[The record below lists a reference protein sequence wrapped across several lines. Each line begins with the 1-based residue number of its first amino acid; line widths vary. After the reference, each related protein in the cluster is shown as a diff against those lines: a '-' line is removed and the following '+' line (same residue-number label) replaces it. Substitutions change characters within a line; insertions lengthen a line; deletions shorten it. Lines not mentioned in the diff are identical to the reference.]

1 MLGWEKCIP
10 HSDRAGRW
18 LGWLT
23 VWSDLSTLDVCLCPG
38 CEFGVC
44 EFGVWLLAAAE
55 AAVRRLGKTESSR
68 IRTPDDEAAPPATL
82 KHIRHSRRRE
92 GHRKC
97 AFRRPFYPS
106 VRRAAAHCHQQ
117 YGPYDS
123 ARGGRQGSRAEWM
136 PMPHPPLPEST
147 LGTPDDAKDTE
158 CVHSIAH
165 SIRLHGAL
173 MRTVD

>member
-23 VWSDLSTLDVCLCPG
+23 VWSDLSTPDVCLCPG

-68 IRTPDDEAAPPATL
+68 IRTPDDEAAPPATG
-82 KHIRHSRRRE
+82 KHARHARRRE
-92 GHRKC
+92 GHRRC
-97 AFRRPFYPS
+97 AFRRPFHPS
-106 VRRAAAHCHQQ
+106 ARRAA
-117 YGPYDS
+117 
-123 ARGGRQGSRAEWM
+123 
-136 PMPHPPLPEST
+136 
-147 LGTPDDAKDTE
+147 
-158 CVHSIAH
+158 VHSRPMWMCITVMQFA
-165 SIRLHGAL
+165 RHGGSWGSWGTSPAYP
-173 MRTVD
+173 RG